1 MKNKKSTK
9 ILMTLIISLSTFFY
23 TSIAKA
29 ATATVGFDGNSTV
42 SVGSNITI
50 KMYVTGGSNI
60 DGGIVS
66 VGGNLTFDSN
76 YLEYVSATGI
86 QTPYAFQINTN
97 ANYIIAGLDT
107 TLSNGITSKTQVLTI
122 TFKAKKKGTTQV
134 SLTNAKLS
142 DVSSKLSTTVV
153 PKTITINDSSTIV
166 DPGNT
171 KSSDA
176 TLKSL
181 SASGYTLSPSFNPN
195 TTSYTIK
202 VPNDAS
208 TVKLDG
214 SVNNS
219 NAKVSGL
226 GNISLTGNTTTA
238 TIKVTAE
245 DGTVKTYTVK
255 IEKESKSTV
264 EKSSDATLKKLD
276 VSGYTLTPTFSKN
289 VTTYSMKVKNNIT
302 ALNVTAIANDKNA
315 TVSISGNKNWKEGN
329 NTITIR
335 VTAEDGS
342 VNTYIVNVE
351 REVSSS
357 STVVATKSSDNYL
370 KKLIINSPYES
381 DQEFD
386 KNINNYNITVPN
398 EVEKLDIKAILN
410 NTKSKVEITGNE
422 DFKVGKVN
430 VVEIKV
436 TAEDGSVRIYS
447 LNVTRSTVTSET
459 DLKDIEIDGASINPK
474 FDSNTLEYTTNVD
487 SKTNKIDIKATP
499 SNSDSKVE
507 IIGNENLKEGHNT
520 VLIKVT
526 DKEGFVKYYTID
538 VVKEASKTATSN
550 STLFGLTPLQFGFM
564 LGLLSLILLLII
576 LIIVL
581 SRKKKEQESKI
592 APVIE
597 VKPEFNFGSKNSDD
611 DVIHGDYNQNSDIDN
626 KDTTP
631 KSIPEPKINVYDADY
646 EDNLPYDPYDEIVT
660 KREVI
665 DAIHEAMKTKDPSKL
680 KMLLQQDALNQAKK
694 ELKQKEEMNQ
704 NNELNS
710 EETKEQID
718 DEWR

>member
-202 VPNDAS
+202 VPNDVS

-398 EVEKLDIKAILN
+398 EVEKLDIKA
-410 NTKSKVEITGNE
+410 
-422 DFKVGKVN
+422 
-430 VVEIKV
+430 
-436 TAEDGSVRIYS
+436 
-447 LNVTRSTVTSET
+447 
-459 DLKDIEIDGASINPK
+459 
-474 FDSNTLEYTTNVD
+474 
-487 SKTNKIDIKATP
+487 TP

-550 STLFGLTPLQFGFM
+550 SALFGLTPLQFGFM

>member
-208 TVKLDG
+208 TVKL
-214 SVNNS
+214 
-219 NAKVSGL
+219 
-226 GNISLTGNTTTA
+226 
-238 TIKVTAE
+238 TAE

-255 IEKESKSTV
+255 IEKENKSTV

-459 DLKDIEIDGASINPK
+459 DLKGIEIDGASINPK

-704 NNELNS
+704 NDELNS